1 MTDIQI
7 TDVTNGS
14 VQTDPS
20 SGSQTWLGTG
30 VFDKLVEA
38 VNKNI
43 ELQYME
49 GRITGSDYANVYLGS
64 MQAVLAQA
72 TQFVLQ
78 EKVTEAQIADIN
90 AGLLLKQ
97 QQLVNMQDELATAA
111 KQRLVMDKDIEFKDE
126 QIESLNIEDVIKQA
140 KHEDDL
146 LTSGLQRQQITAQTN
161 EITDST
167 VRANTQLTD
176 ALLTSGEQRI
186 GMQKD
191 NEVKTEQVLMSV
203 FEREFIQPK
212 NLEKINSD
220 IVLTSAQI
228 TGIQKDN
235 EVKSEQVLMSAFERE
250 FIQPKN
256 LEKIIKDIDVAER
269 QITEAELTGTKQR
282 VLLDEE
288 KETADLQQLLLAT
301 EEEIKQY
308 EHNVL
313 QLDQHNANLK
323 QETLLSKQA
332 EELDERIDLL
342 QTQDL
347 GELYKVNSLMPAE
360 LSQLTTQTAEI
371 ADGTTRANVQ
381 LQDQIATNVKQRE
394 SIEKDIE
401 IKERSTVI
409 QEQQNTLQLVLM
421 NEEIETA
428 NKQQVLLDTEEAAKQ
443 YEVDNIL
450 PANLASINKDVEV
463 KERSTVVQETQLSD
477 QLVTSA
483 AQRDQI
489 QKQTLNLENDD
500 LLTLAQIG
508 KTKAETD
515 VTVTL
520 AAKDVDLKEAQLEQA
535 TAETL
540 LVKQKY
546 VGRKQV

>member
-97 QQLVNMQDELATAA
+97 QQLVNLQDELVTAA

-126 QIESLNIEDVIKQA
+126 QIESLNIEDGIKQA

-146 LTSGLQRQQITAQTN
+146 LTSGLQRQQITAQTS
-161 EITDST
+161 EVLDST

-256 LEKIIKDIDVAER
+256 LA
-269 QITEAELTGTKQR
+269 
-282 VLLDEE
+282 
-288 KETADLQQLLLAT
+288 
-301 EEEIKQY
+301 
-308 EHNVL
+308 
-313 QLDQHNANLK
+313 
-323 QETLLSKQA
+323 
-332 EELDERIDLL
+332 
-342 QTQDL
+342 
-347 GELYKVNSLMPAE
+347 
-360 LSQLTTQTAEI
+360 
-371 ADGTTRANVQ
+371 
-381 LQDQIATNVKQRE
+381 

-500 LLTLAQIG
+500 LLT
-508 KTKAETD
+508 
-515 VTVTL
+515 
-520 AAKDVDLKEAQLEQA
+520 
-535 TAETL
+535 
-540 LVKQKY
+540 
-546 VGRKQV
+546 

>member
-1 MTDIQI
+1 MQD
-7 TDVTNGS
+7 DLVTAS
-14 VQTDPS
+14 KQR
-20 SGSQTWLGTG
+20 
-30 VFDKLVEA
+30 
-38 VNKNI
+38 
-43 ELQYME
+43 EL
-49 GRITGSDYANVYLGS
+49 
-64 MQAVLAQA
+64 
-72 TQFVLQ
+72 
-78 EKVTEAQIADIN
+78 TEQQIADVLK
-90 AGLLLKQ
+90 GLEIKN
-97 QQLVNMQDELATAA
+97 QQLASMVLDDE
-111 KQRLVMDKDIEFKDE
+111 
-126 QIESLNIEDVIKQA
+126 IKEGTYVYQ
-140 KHEDDL
+140 L
-146 LTSGLQRQQITAQTN
+146 LTTSLQRNQITTQTA
-161 EITDST
+161 EIADST
-167 VRANTQLTD
+167 IRANAQLTD

-256 LEKIIKDIDVAER
+256 LEKIEKDIDVAER

-288 KETADLQQLLLAT
+288 KETADLQQLLLVT
-301 EEEIKQY
+301 EEEI
-308 EHNVL
+308 
-313 QLDQHNANLK
+313 
-323 QETLLSKQA
+323 
-332 EELDERIDLL
+332 
-342 QTQDL
+342 
-347 GELYKVNSLMPAE
+347 
-360 LSQLTTQTAEI
+360 
-371 ADGTTRANVQ
+371 
-381 LQDQIATNVKQRE
+381 
-394 SIEKDIE
+394 
-401 IKERSTVI
+401 
-409 QEQQNTLQLVLM
+409 
-421 NEEIETA
+421 
-428 NKQQVLLDTEEAAKQ
+428 KQ

-483 AQRDQI
+483 TQRDQI

-520 AAKDVDLKEAQLEQA
+520 ATKDVDLKEAQLEQA

>member
-1 MTDIQI
+1 MTVKTNDITTLYGDLVTSVTSTLDGLYAADKIDGQTYAALLSGAVEKLMLTAIDTVQKQDQI
-7 TDVTNGS
+7 DIDAAVKEQQILNMQDDLVTAS
-14 VQTDPS
+14 KQR
-20 SGSQTWLGTG
+20 
-30 VFDKLVEA
+30 
-38 VNKNI
+38 
-43 ELQYME
+43 EL
-49 GRITGSDYANVYLGS
+49 
-64 MQAVLAQA
+64 
-72 TQFVLQ
+72 
-78 EKVTEAQIADIN
+78 TEQQIADVLK
-90 AGLLLKQ
+90 GLEIKN
-97 QQLVNMQDELATAA
+97 QQLASMILDDE
-111 KQRLVMDKDIEFKDE
+111 
-126 QIESLNIEDVIKQA
+126 IKEGTYVDQ
-140 KHEDDL
+140 L
-146 LTSGLQRQQITAQTN
+146 LTTSLQRNQITTQTA
-161 EITDST
+161 EIADST
-167 VRANTQLTD
+167 IRANTQLTD

-256 LEKIIKDIDVAER
+256 LA
-269 QITEAELTGTKQR
+269 
-282 VLLDEE
+282 
-288 KETADLQQLLLAT
+288 
-301 EEEIKQY
+301 
-308 EHNVL
+308 
-313 QLDQHNANLK
+313 
-323 QETLLSKQA
+323 
-332 EELDERIDLL
+332 
-342 QTQDL
+342 
-347 GELYKVNSLMPAE
+347 
-360 LSQLTTQTAEI
+360 
-371 ADGTTRANVQ
+371 
-381 LQDQIATNVKQRE
+381 
-394 SIEKDIE
+394 SIEKDIDV
-401 IKERSTVI
+401 KERSTVI
-409 QEQQNTLQLVLM
+409 QEQQNTLQLALM

-463 KERSTVVQETQLSD
+463 KERSTVVQEAQLSD

-489 QKQTLNLENDD
+489 QKQTLNLENAD

-520 AAKDVDLKEAQLEQA
+520 AAKDVDLKEAQLEQV
-535 TAETL
+535 TSETL